1 MIMRSKRDTT
11 YVYKNSNDEQFSFST
26 QNNQIVGV
34 MSTYQMK
41 QTKDIID
48 SVIKDK

>member
-1 MIMRSKRDTT
+1 MIMRSERETT
-11 YVYKNSNDEQFSFST
+11 YVYKNSNDEQFSFAT

-34 MSTYQMK
+34 MSTHQMK